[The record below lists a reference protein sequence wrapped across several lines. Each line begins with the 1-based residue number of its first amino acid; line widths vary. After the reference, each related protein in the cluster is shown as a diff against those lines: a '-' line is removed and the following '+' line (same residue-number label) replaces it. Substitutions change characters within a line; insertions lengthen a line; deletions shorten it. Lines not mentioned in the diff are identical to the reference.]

1 MKESSKI
8 KLNKNK
14 KLFFVDFYE
23 SKKQTYPE
31 FETNLSYSIPTN
43 YSTSIKQSKLQT

>member
-14 KLFFVDFYE
+14 KLFSFDFYE
-23 SKKQTYPE
+23 SRKQL
-31 FETNLSYSIPTN
+31 FQNL
-43 YSTSIKQSKLQT
+43 KLTFPILF